1 MRWWGVS
8 TGSAPESGW
17 TRGGCRLQHGDE
29 LLEEAIYCL
38 LFYLTPRLALEYRS
52 GSLPLAA
59 ERGVVRLR
67 RPVAVENSR
76 LVAVERQQLEL
87 D

>member
-1 MRWWGVS
+1 MS
-8 TGSAPESGW
+8 PFS
-17 TRGGCRLQHGDE
+17 
-29 LLEEAIYCL
+29 
-38 LFYLTPRLALEYRS
+38 FTPRLALQYRS

-76 LVAVERQQLEL
+76 LVAVERQQLESG
-87 D
+87 